1 MWFMLLASE
10 PKKWNHAQFKTACV
24 HFHNFLRLVHNAPP
38 LKWDET
44 LEEASQAWANH
55 LNAIQVSAHFC
66 KKSRLLYNHFFL

>member
-1 MWFMLLASE
+1 MLLASE

-44 LEEASQAWANH
+44 LEEASQAWAQH
-55 LNAIQVSAHFC
+55 LSAIQVSA
-66 KKSRLLYNHFFL
+66 RFLIYIISIF